1 MVAFYQQSNP
11 TSMPEAQR
19 NVHTED
25 ERQWRGSSR
34 SIPDS
39 SNLPPTALVFWAWA
53 RLPVH
58 SIPSFLPGGIGT
70 LPAARPPLPLAI
82 AKPRPFRV
90 SPADQREL
98 LKELGKLAAF
108 STGGTDHRQSDEFS
122 HFAIQK
128 KPYITLSEP
137 RRRKSDLPST
147 TYERS
152 IQWSEIRAPLPHTLP
167 GPP

>member
-1 MVAFYQQSNP
+1 MS
-11 TSMPEAQR
+11 EAQR
-19 NVHTED
+19 NGTK
-25 ERQWRGSSR
+25 
-34 SIPDS
+34 DS
-39 SNLPPTALVFWAWA
+39 GGGAVDRFRILPTFHSTPTALVFWAWA
-53 RLPVH
+53 RLPFH